1 MPVIQNM
8 HISQMRTYLYY
19 LWGKKIKLVPK
30 STKGLPLLTF
40 NQNWGNTFNIYFFSP
55 VGFYVNVFTAKD
67 DWNFILKRIKIV
79 HFKLAQSHML
89 RFFLKKNTF
98 FLKNKFLRMKEC
110 IGNQNPSLVLNK
122 ALISGAAPQKGR

>member
-1 MPVIQNM
+1 
-8 HISQMRTYLYY
+8 
-19 LWGKKIKLVPK
+19 
-30 STKGLPLLTF
+30 
-40 NQNWGNTFNIYFFSP
+40 
-55 VGFYVNVFTAKD
+55 
-67 DWNFILKRIKIV
+67 
-79 HFKLAQSHML
+79 ML